1 VLKNTY
7 IDKNAVP
14 SEDERVDTPEPS
26 ELEGLPV
33 LRSELPTRWYDAL
46 ARYEAEVRQFPHL
59 TREQEVELA
68 KRLRDEGDK
77 EAAWQLVTSNLSLV
91 VKVAKDYRWAKVS
104 LLDLIQEG
112 NVGLMQAV
120 RKFDPTKGVRLASYG
135 TWWIR
140 AYILKYLLNNWHI
153 VKTLTTQQQKLLF
166 FKLRKEKERLKVL
179 GFDPTPKLLAENLDT
194 TEEQVE
200 KVEKLLQVQDVSLDA
215 PLFDEPG
222 VSLIDTMTDDQS
234 FEEDIA
240 EQDFRAILM
249 RKVEEIAKT
258 LTDKEKAILYDRIL
272 ADEPQTLQAIAE
284 RFDLS
289 RERIRQIEK
298 RLLRKMKRL
307 LSQEVPE
314 LGEIAESLSSFS

>member
-1 VLKNTY
+1 VRDNAYIENPTDPNEDKVDSIEAPESEVLAPA
-7 IDKNAVP
+7 AV
-14 SEDERVDTPEPS
+14 
-26 ELEGLPV
+26 
-33 LRSELPTRWYDAL
+33 ELPARWYDAL
-46 ARYEAEVRQFPHL
+46 ARYESDIRQFPHL
-59 TREQEVELA
+59 SREEEVELA
-68 KRLRDEGDK
+68 ERLRDEADT
-77 EAAWQLVTSNLSLV
+77 EAAWRLVTSNLALV

-120 RKFDPTKGVRLASYG
+120 RKFDPNKGVRLASYA

-222 VSLIDTMTDDQS
+222 VSLIDTISDEQS
-234 FEEDIA
+234 FEEDLA
-240 EQDFRAILM
+240 EQDFRGILM
-249 RKVEEIAKT
+249 RKVEEISQT

-272 ADEPQTLQAIAE
+272 ADEAQTLQAIAE
-284 RFDLS
+284 RFGLS

-298 RLLRKMKRL
+298 RLLRKLKRL

-314 LGEIAESLSSFS
+314 LGEIRESYTVG

>member
-1 VLKNTY
+1 LANAYIENPADPNDEKLGSGESEVLP
-7 IDKNAVP
+7 A
-14 SEDERVDTPEPS
+14 
-26 ELEGLPV
+26 PV
-33 LRSELPTRWYDAL
+33 TELPARWYDAL
-46 ARYEAEVRQFPHL
+46 ARYEADIRQFRHL
-59 TREQEVELA
+59 TREDEVELA
-68 KRLRDEGDK
+68 EKLRDAADTD
-77 EAAWQLVTSNLSLV
+77 AAWNLVTSNLMLV

-120 RKFDPTKGVRLASYG
+120 RKFDPTKGVRLASYA

-153 VKTLTTQQQKLLF
+153 VKTLTTQQHKLLF

-179 GFDPTPKLLAENLDT
+179 GFDPTPKLLAKNLDT

-222 VSLIDTMTDDQS
+222 VSLIDTISDDQS
-234 FEEDIA
+234 FEEDLA
-240 EQDFRAILM
+240 EQDFRGILM
-249 RKVEEIAKT
+249 RKVEEIAQT
-258 LTDKEKAILYDRIL
+258 LSDKEKAILYDRIL
-272 ADEPQTLQAIAE
+272 ADEAQTLQAIAE
-284 RFDLS
+284 RFGLS

-298 RLLRKMKRL
+298 RLLRKLKRL

-314 LGEIAESLSSFS
+314 LGEIRETLSLG